1 MKRPLSLAAAALL
14 LLSILLASCAPAAAP
29 TGDSGE
35 AAADESAERP
45 QMTFWMN
52 YNFEEQVND
61 LVREQV
67 QTWADE
73 NNVDIEILIAEDTD
87 LVAKWSAGLEAPETL
102 PDVSVVFAQWFPR
115 LYDAGLLLDVSEPFA
130 ELDAM
135 AGGFFPA
142 AAESVTVDGQQ
153 YAVPYIGSVTP
164 AYWRTDK
171 LEEAGLSEPPA
182 TYDELLEF
190 CKAVNV
196 EGEFWC
202 YGLGFGGFSD
212 NEVQLR
218 NIIWSFG
225 GTVIGED
232 GQTVTLNSPETLAA
246 LNWIKE
252 MADAGSF
259 PPDAI
264 VGDDASNNKWYQ
276 TRMVATVVNT
286 GSILSWVRQNDED
299 LLNNTML
306 TPSPGGP
313 AGIHA
318 AGGFGA
324 VLGAFNTTEHPELA
338 KSLIAWFSHPDNVWA
353 RSEAVNFGNLPVH
366 QEAAEDPVWEDPYLN
381 PFIEQLQYVHPTGW
395 PGPASQAAY
404 EVQNQLVLSRM
415 VIRMLSEGQS
425 PEETLAQA
433 EEEIQNIYAD
443 FAE

>member
-1 MKRPLSLAAAALL
+1 
-14 LLSILLASCAPAAAP
+14 
-29 TGDSGE
+29 
-35 AAADESAERP
+35 
-45 QMTFWMN
+45 
-52 YNFEEQVND
+52 
-61 LVREQV
+61 
-67 QTWADE
+67 
-73 NNVDIEILIAEDTD
+73 
-87 LVAKWSAGLEAPETL
+87 
-102 PDVSVVFAQWFPR
+102 
-115 LYDAGLLLDVSEPFA
+115 
-130 ELDAM
+130 
-135 AGGFFPA
+135 
-142 AAESVTVDGQQ
+142 VTVDGSQ

-182 TYDELLEF
+182 TYEEMLEF
-190 CKAVNV
+190 CEAVNV

-225 GTVIGED
+225 GTVVGED
-232 GQTVTLNSPETLAA
+232 GQTITLNSPETLAA
-246 LNWIKE
+246 LEWIQA
-252 MADAGSF
+252 MDAAGSF

-264 VGDDASNNKWYQ
+264 VGDDASNNRWYQ
-276 TRMVATVVNT
+276 TRSVATVVNT
-286 GSILSWVRQNDED
+286 GSILSWLRQNDED
-299 LLNNTML
+299 LLNNTVL

-338 KSLIAWFSHPDNVWA
+338 RSLIAWFTHPDRVWE

-366 QEAAEDPVWEDPYLN
+366 QDAANDPVWEDPYLN

-425 PEETLAQA
+425 PEDTLAQA
-433 EEEIQNIYAD
+433 EEEIQQIYAN
-443 FAE
+443 FATE